1 MVTDISMDDS
11 RAIDDTDIVATRG
24 VKAVRLK
31 ALCDLIARQ
40 LEARRTLLRFTMV
53 GALGY
58 VIYTGLLL
66 LLYDLSILRFM
77 LAKDTSVHLL
87 LFIHD
92 DSLLLITTLIG
103 TQATIIGVFIGH
115 SLGTFANR
123 EVARK
128 PLWIRF
134 PQFEA
139 RALAS
144 TLGIL
149 TVAGQWHSSGPRRTP
164 HRSAPCGPSGRVHL
178 ELVLGQQVNLATGPR
193 LAVRSAC

>member
-1 MVTDISMDDS
+1 MNDS
-11 RAIDDTDIVATRG
+11 RAIDDTDIVATRA

-31 ALCDLIARQ
+31 ALCDLMARQ
-40 LEARRTLLRFTMV
+40 LEARRTPLKLAMV

-77 LAKDTSVHLL
+77 PAKDTGVHLL
-87 LFIHD
+87 LFTHD

-103 TQATIIGVFIGH
+103 TQASIIGVFIGH
-115 SLGTFANR
+115 SLWTFADR
-123 EVARK
+123 ETARK
-128 PLWIRF
+128 PLWVRF
-134 PQFEA
+134 SQFEA

-149 TVAGQWHSSGPRRTP
+149 TVAVNGIALGLSVRPIVALPAG
-164 HRSAPCGPSGRVHL
+164 
-178 ELVLGQQVNLATGPR
+178 LVAAFTWNRLWDKQASPATGHR